1 MISGTGHG
9 CCKKKKKHSSI
20 DIIVW
25 MQQLVKARPF
35 TLIRNGELTFSN
47 GFSSPQKFL
56 RQFLWVCYKVV
67 AFHHKTKKN
76 HKHGSFLFGCSNN
89 LFSRA
94 VSSKVFSA
102 LVSLTSV
109 FGMRTGG
116 TSPLTSPQWYIHK
129 AFALNISLFRVQVI
143 LYTFFIFPSIYLHGR
158 LTTA

>member
-1 MISGTGHG
+1 
-9 CCKKKKKHSSI
+9 
-20 DIIVW
+20 
-25 MQQLVKARPF
+25 MQQLVKARSF
-35 TLIRNGELTFSN
+35 TLIRNSELTFSN

-56 RQFLWVCYKVV
+56 RQFLSVCYMVV
-67 AFHHKTKKN
+67 AFHHKQKKN
-76 HKHGSFLFGCSNN
+76 HKNGSFLYGCSNN
-89 LFSRA
+89 LSSRA

-129 AFALNISLFRVQVI
+129 VSLEHIFFSCTNI
-143 LYTFFIFPSIYLHGR
+143 LYTFFIFPSNFLHGR